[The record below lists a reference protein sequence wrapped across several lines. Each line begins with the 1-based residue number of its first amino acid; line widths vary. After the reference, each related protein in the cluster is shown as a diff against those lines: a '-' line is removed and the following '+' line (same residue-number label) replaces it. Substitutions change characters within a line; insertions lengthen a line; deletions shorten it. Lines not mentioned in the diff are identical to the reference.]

1 MSTRLVGAAKK
12 QEAQRMLKQPRVLV
26 LFFMTGCPHC
36 EANESA
42 WKDAKAKAGKDV
54 KVVEVE
60 ASATPDDAGVNG
72 FPTMKY
78 EEKEISGQR
87 ESGDQIL
94 DELKVPKKSKKGGS
108 LRRRGYTNR
117 RTRNRRNI
125 KLRHRTLRNHVPLV

>member
-1 MSTRLVGAAKK
+1 MSIRLVGAAKK
-12 QEAQRMLKQPRVLV
+12 QEAQRMLKEPRVLV

-117 RTRNRRNI
+117 RTRHRRNI
-125 KLRHRTLRNHVPLV
+125 KLRHRTLRNHVSLV